1 MSKTDTRRP
10 AGSGT
15 VEPIPPHHGAPHCE
29 RSSAEHR
36 LNGIA
41 VGSGI
46 AIGPAY
52 LFEDH
57 TPDLPPRMVAE
68 DETAGEVAGW
78 TMRSADRAA
87 SSASFALSL
96 RCCPM
101 RAGRSWSR

>member
-1 MSKTDTRRP
+1 MSKTDSRRP

-15 VEPIPPHHGAPHCE
+15 AEPSPPHHGAPHSE
-29 RSSAEHR
+29 RSSVEHR
-36 LNGIA
+36 LTGIA

-68 DETAGEVAGW
+68 DETAGEIARLDDAVS
-78 TMRSADRAA
+78 RSRRQLGKLRAQ
-87 SSASFALSL
+87 LTVL
-96 RCCPM
+96 PD
-101 RAGRSWSR
+101 